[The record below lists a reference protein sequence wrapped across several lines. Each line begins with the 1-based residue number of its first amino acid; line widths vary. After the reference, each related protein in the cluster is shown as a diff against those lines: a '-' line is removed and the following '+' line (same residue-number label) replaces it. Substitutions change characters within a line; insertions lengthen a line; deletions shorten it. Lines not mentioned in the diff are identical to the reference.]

1 MKIILALFFSGFVF
15 SAKAGIDIKLLRRL
29 LNESPK
35 NEKTAEFFFEQTK
48 NFNETNGALLLGFKA
63 MSEFMLCNHVSNV
76 FSKLSHF
83 NTGKRLLEEVIKKD
97 SKNVELIY
105 IRFTVQTNVPA
116 LLAYSG
122 KKGSNIGLRLV
133 AMRRGL
139 KLTNHGL
146 FRRSDGKMLAGKTER
161 EIYEALG
168 RSYKEPWK
176 R

>member
-105 IRFTVQTNVPA
+105 FRFTVQTNVPA
-116 LLAYSG
+116 LLAYSA
-122 KKGSNIGLRLV
+122 KIKEDKQFLINYLKDNFSNANKDVDLYSRI
-133 AMRRGL
+133 
-139 KLTNHGL
+139 KLYL
-146 FRRSDGKMLAGKTER
+146 LQCDACSQAE
-161 EIYEALG
+161 
-168 RSYKEPWK
+168 KENIK
-176 R
+176 NL